1 MSKERI
7 EYVDQLKGLAI
18 LFVVIGHVY
27 NFRTVDP
34 QTNWVFKLIYSF
46 HLPLFFIL
54 SGYVG
59 KITPPRLS
67 ENATFFN
74 VSQRIEPL
82 SRPNLSPSEGILF
95 FIIIFD

>member
-1 MSKERI
+1 M
-7 EYVDQLKGLAI
+7 VFFQLNVTGL
-18 LFVVIGHVY
+18 LFQS
-27 NFRTVDP
+27 FRTA
-34 QTNWVFKLIYSF
+34 
-46 HLPLFFIL
+46 
-54 SGYVG
+54 
-59 KITPPRLS
+59 PPRLS